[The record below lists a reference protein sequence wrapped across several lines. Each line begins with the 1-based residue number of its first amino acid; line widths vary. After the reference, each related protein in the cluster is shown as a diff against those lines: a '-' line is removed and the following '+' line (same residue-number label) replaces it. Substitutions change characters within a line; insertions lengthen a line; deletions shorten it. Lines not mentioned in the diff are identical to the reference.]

1 MGKPKWSW
9 EDTPVARIS
18 EGIRA
23 GEPMP
28 AADNTAAVA
37 EPAPAPAPKRKP
49 APARPAKAAVAAEP
63 ADEPKAKKTEVG
75 ITIQLPKKYHR
86 VLRDIRDE
94 TGVPVRD
101 LALRAVIDFVD
112 NYKFEE

>member
-1 MGKPKWSW
+1 MA
-9 EDTPVARIS
+9 ED
-18 EGIRA
+18 IRTDEQA
-23 GEPMP
+23 H